1 MNRKN
6 VFVLYTEFA
15 FQEIDYFLFRTLKN
29 RNIALLIGV
38 LTGVLV
44 I

>member
-1 MNRKN
+1 MNRKDVV
-6 VFVLYTEFA
+6 VFYTEFA

-29 RNIALLIGV
+29 RNIALLIGF
-38 LTGVLV
+38 LTSELV